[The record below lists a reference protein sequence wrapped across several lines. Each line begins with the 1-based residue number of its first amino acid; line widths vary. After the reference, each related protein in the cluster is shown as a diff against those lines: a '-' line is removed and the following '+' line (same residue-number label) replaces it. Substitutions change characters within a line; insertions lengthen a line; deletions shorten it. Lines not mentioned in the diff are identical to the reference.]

1 MDFSSPLAG
10 EDARKGRRGERE
22 RSERAFASASE
33 FASARQQIKS
43 RPHTR
48 PYPLPASGEEKKFN
62 GNDQTPTDKKKPRL
76 APGFLPAFLAA
87 FDQKVTLQ
95 LLM

>member
-1 MDFSSPLAG
+1 VG

-22 RSERAFASASE
+22 RERSERAFTLISETSKILTERSKADPSPALRASSP
-33 FASARQQIKS
+33 AR
-43 RPHTR
+43 
-48 PYPLPASGEEKKFN
+48 GEEES
-62 GNDQTPTDKKKPRL
+62 DKKKPRL
-76 APGFLPAFLAA
+76 APGFPLTILAA